1 MNNLQKVGGIAA
13 LIHSAAYIFGLGLYF
28 AVLSPILEASAD
40 QFLAM
45 LGDYQNLMYVWIFI
59 AYMVSGLCLV
69 AVSLALHERLK
80 DSSPALGP
88 ISTVLGLIWACLI
101 IGSGNLML
109 FGFLKLADLYAV
121 DPAQAKTVLL
131 TLEIVENG
139 IVSSTEFIGGTW
151 ALLVSWAALKTGALP
166 RALNLFG
173 LVIGLAGILSVVP
186 AFNEVGAMVFAL
198 SMIVWF
204 MWLGFVL
211 LRSRS
216 NPITQQTNSLAPQGK
231 TA

>member
-1 MNNLQKVGGIAA
+1 MNSLQKVGGVSA
-13 LIHSAAYIFGLGLYF
+13 LIHSAAYIIGIGLYF
-28 AVLSPILEASAD
+28 AVLSPILEATAD
-40 QFLAM
+40 QYLAM

-80 DSSPALGP
+80 DNSPTLGP

-101 IGSGNLML
+101 LGSGNLML

-131 TLEIVENG
+131 TLQIVEDG
-139 IVSSTEFIGGTW
+139 IVSGTEFIGGTW
-151 ALLVSWAALKTGALP
+151 ALLVSWAALKMGALP

-173 LVIGLAGILSVVP
+173 LIIGLAGILSVVP
-186 AFNEVGAMVFAL
+186 ALSEIGTMIFGL

-204 MWLGFVL
+204 MWLGIVL
-211 LRSRS
+211 LRNRP
-216 NPITQQTNSLAPQGK
+216 NPVNQRINSPVPQSK